1 MEDREDIVSREES
14 EMPEKEDLQTE
25 EVSGP
30 VESSEGTGVES
41 AKEETS
47 ERVELEA
54 DKDKMIEFLRKENE
68 ELKERYLR
76 IYAEFE
82 NYKKMVARE
91 REEILRY
98 SNESLINAII
108 PSIDNLEMAL
118 KHIPEGANDGLVKGV
133 ELTLKEILR
142 VLERAGLTQ
151 IDSLNKTF
159 DPRYHEAM
167 SMVERDD
174 VEPMTV
180 VEEFRKGYMYR
191 DKVLR
196 PSLVAVSKR
205 PENTENQ

>member
-1 MEDREDIVSREES
+1 MEDREKVENREKLERAEEENS
-14 EMPEKEDLQTE
+14 QTE
-25 EVSGP
+25 EVSGLEGSTERIG
-30 VESSEGTGVES
+30 VESSV
-41 AKEETS
+41 EETS
-47 ERVELEA
+47 EGAELGV
-54 DKDKMIEFLRKENE
+54 DKDKMIEFLKKENE

-98 SNESLINAII
+98 SNESLISAII

-133 ELTLKEILR
+133 ELTLKEMLR
-142 VLERAGLTQ
+142 VLERTGLTQ

-167 SMVERDD
+167 SMVERND

-205 PENTENQ
+205 PENTEN